1 MGIHYHEDEAVL
13 ESQDDELAEGFE
25 DESFED
31 EDDFSDTAVLDDDDD
46 FEGDDDSGDD
56 AYSEV
61 GSVDDF
67 VGENSVVFDVDNLV
81 AEFEAEAGMGGNPS
95 SRLRRRLEALAERK
109 RRHNDLMDFDDYD
122 IDL

>member
-46 FEGDDDSGDD
+46 TGDD
-56 AYSEV
+56 AYSAV

>member
-13 ESQDDELAEGFE
+13 DSLDDELAEGFE
-25 DESFED
+25 DEG
-31 EDDFSDTAVLDDDDD
+31 DFSDTAVLDDDDED
-46 FEGDDDSGDD
+46 FGDDDDTGDD